1 MMSRFNERLTTAA
14 NLAVIAGIV
23 FLAAEVRQNTKAI
36 RAQTRDAITEKQ
48 MEYYGWVATN
58 PELAR
63 VFTKGNRLGRSE
75 LDGESGEVMM
85 YLYAVHG
92 ILREY
97 ENSYYQYQ
105 QGLFSDEEFEVR
117 LERWRVGMATKG
129 WRDVWAGGRLG
140 YSPDFRAEI
149 DRIVLETE
157 ISEGS

>member
-1 MMSRFNERLTTAA
+1 MSRLNDRLTTAA

-23 FLAAEVRQNTKAI
+23 FLAAEIRQNTGAI

-48 MEYYGWVATN
+48 MEYYGWVATS

-63 VFTKGNRLGRSE
+63 VFARGNTLGLSE
-75 LDGESGEVMM
+75 LDPSRGEPIM
-85 YLYAVHG
+85 YIYAVSG

-117 LERWRVGMATKG
+117 LERWAVGMATRG
-129 WRDVWAGGRLG
+129 WREVWERSRLG
-140 YSPDFRAEI
+140 YSSNFRAEI
-149 DRIVLETE
+149 DRIVAEQE
-157 ISEGS
+157 PVGGA